1 MRADT
6 MLDSAALKDLLGEKV
21 TPVARRE
28 VARYLRQAYEMSE
41 RRACRVIGIDR
52 TNVRYQG
59 VRPTDDVLPERL
71 KALS

>member
-1 MRADT
+1 

-28 VARYLRQAYEMSE
+28 VARYLRQVYEMSE

-52 TNVRYQG
+52 TNVRAISACDRQMIPYASG
-59 VRPTDDVLPERL
+59 
-71 KALS
+71 